1 MPADAPDIATK
12 TPVRVPLRR
21 QLAAASGTQPDA
33 LALRFQP
40 VSDLACGD
48 RDVLTGY
55 QLFLGRDPENSFVI
69 ADNKANSVRGFITG
83 LLGSTEFHGAVLAPM
98 QRGQAMPHERTS
110 LGPTAEQAGWL
121 TGLLAMPASVAESLL
136 AAKDWRG
143 FFTALAA
150 APGITLAPPPAAP
163 ARTSDVAASDA
174 ESGFLLINIDQPKPG
189 ERLHPGALISGNGW
203 AIAGTDIV
211 EVGVWLDEIQLTLA
225 RYGLPRP
232 DVARNF
238 PHYRHVDHCGFA
250 FSAQVPQDFSL
261 NRQSQLVVSVRT
273 AAGQTGRKGVRI
285 EPPPQATAAA
295 PASSAPANWPIRLF
309 VEDVRLDQAGAVR
322 LRGWA
327 ISRAKL
333 AAVSV
338 FLGDALLG
346 SADHGL
352 ARPDIA
358 ATHGEYPNAAESG
371 FVFEADLRGRRPG
384 PHALRVV
391 VSDAIGTQRQAIVPV
406 NVPAT
411 AAQPA
416 AGTAPQAHVEPVADA
431 VAAGT
436 PPEVLPPDEPPAP
449 QSAEAPQTETEPTEP
464 PDLVVALAAAAVPDH
479 VRFSCDGAFLAAD
492 GNVRVNGWALADDG
506 IADVAV
512 LHGEVVVGQATLGLR
527 RPDVARALKDRAGAE
542 TSGFRLQTKAGVA
555 LSAGTV
561 LTLRL
566 RTGGGE
572 TRSLDIALDLDRTAA
587 PPPAEGMRL
596 EIDRPALNGANA
608 AAPVRGTLTIDGW
621 AVAPSGIARITVLCD
636 GKKVGNA
643 YVGRRRE
650 DIARAFPDCVDS
662 LRAGFAL
669 VLPPGALEEGER
681 HVQVVAAS
689 RDGGTTERDF
699 FVRVEPPDAALPGST
714 PRTRMPRAEQE
725 FSETLLATL
734 NVRPR
739 FVVLVNGAPPRGARP
754 GGLGLTLASLVSQVY
769 GDFSVALWLPNSAQD
784 RAAKKLLAEDFPA
797 LAGRVASVTGSGR
810 LPAPPRSTAA
820 RPTLFMMLRA
830 GDVLG
835 CDALLELAAARA
847 IWPEAGVIHGDDV
860 RFDAV
865 HGRDAPFYKPDFSPE
880 LLLGMDYIGR
890 PWCATAAALK
900 TAGLDIDRLALLSPY
915 AASLRLTDPAGG
927 VAVRHI
933 NKVLATIAPDVPD
946 EGLAVVRAEM
956 QRRKVSAEVA
966 PGPVPGLWRVSRQI
980 VDSGLVSVI
989 IPTAGRGELIRRAIS
1004 SLRDTTPRGALEIV
1018 VLDNVPAREK
1028 RTKTWLR
1035 RNADQVIDMPGGF
1048 NWSRFNNV
1056 GARAARGRY
1065 LLFLNDDVEAPS
1077 AGWLAALLE
1086 HAQRPEVGVV
1096 GARLLY
1102 PDGKVQHGGQ
1112 YLAETH
1118 ARHAFRFAEGA
1129 DHGPF
1134 GIARVA
1140 REMASVT
1147 GACQMIR
1154 RDVFERLGGFDEAHD
1169 VINNDLD
1176 FCLRAQTQGLSVIF
1190 TPHAELMH
1198 HELASRADIED
1209 SYDSARFGA
1218 EWRVTLMRGDP
1229 FHSRRLMVAADH
1241 YAAEPEPVMQV
1252 HAGPTGLPHDQV
1264 TRILAVK
1271 LDHIGDYLTS
1281 VPALRAIKQRFPDA
1295 HLALLAPPAT
1305 AALARHEASVD
1316 EVIEFTFFHARSAEG
1331 ARGVSEGELAA
1342 LGARLAGERFDVAID
1357 LRMQPETRAVLRHA
1371 GARVLVGYD
1380 QDGAYPWLDVALE
1393 WEGDLRLQPK
1403 HEHISDRLLA
1413 LVGAMENACRIVPRA
1428 RLAPPADPR
1437 GVAVL
1442 ASLPKA
1448 FLARKLV
1455 CMHPGVGNPVRQWPA
1470 ASFAALIDLLAGDLD
1485 ASVILVGGGDEQIVA
1500 QEVLANVTARHAV
1513 ASLVGA
1519 LRLTELPAVMQA
1531 CAIFVGNNSGPKHLA
1546 ASLGVPTVGIH
1557 SGVVDAGEWAP
1568 LGPAALALQRR
1579 VICGP
1584 CYLEFANDCP
1594 RGMACLTGIKPR
1606 DVLAVCRRLLAMRP
1620 ARGARG

>member
-1 MPADAPDIATK
+1 MR
-12 TPVRVPLRR
+12 VRVPLRR
-21 QLAAASGTQPDA
+21 QLTPSGSHADA
-33 LALRFQP
+33 QSLRFLP
-40 VSDLACGD
+40 AADLACGD

-69 ADNKANSVRGFITG
+69 ADNKANSVRGFIAG
-83 LLGSTEFHGAVLAPM
+83 LLASTEFHGAVLAPM

-110 LGPTAEQAGWL
+110 LGPTTEQAGWL
-121 TGLLAMPASVAESLL
+121 TGLLAMPAPVTESLL
-136 AAKDWRG
+136 AARDWRG

-150 APGITLAPPPAAP
+150 APGISLAPPPAAP
-163 ARTSDVAASDA
+163 ERTSTVAASDA
-174 ESGFLLINIDQPKPG
+174 ESGFLLITVDQPKPG

-211 EVGVWLDEIQLTLA
+211 EVGVWLDETLLTLA

-250 FSAQVPQDFSL
+250 FSAQVAQDAPL
-261 NRQSQLVVSVRT
+261 TRQSQLVVAVRT
-273 AAGQTGRKGVRI
+273 ASGQTGRKGVRI
-285 EPPPQATAAA
+285 EPPPQAATA

-309 VEDVRLDQAGAVR
+309 VEDVRLDPAGALR

-333 AAVSV
+333 AAVTV
-338 FLGDALLG
+338 YLGDTLLG
-346 SADHGL
+346 TAEHGL

-358 ATHGEYPNAAESG
+358 ATHGEYPNAKQSG
-371 FVFEADLRGRRPG
+371 FVFEADLRRHAPG

-406 NVPAT
+406 NVPAALT
-411 AAQPA
+411 PA
-416 AGTAPQAHVEPVADA
+416 AEIAPSPPAGAPAEAAPRQ
-431 VAAGT
+431 VAASQAAPSVGAPAAPV
-436 PPEVLPPDEPPAP
+436 PPASAAPRAPPAP
-449 QSAEAPQTETEPTEP
+449 AVAP
-464 PDLVVALAAAAVPDH
+464 AAIAVPDH
-479 VRFSCDGAFLAAD
+479 VRFSCDGAMLAAD
-492 GNVRVNGWALADDG
+492 GSLRVNGWALADDG
-506 IADVAV
+506 IAEVAV
-512 LHGEVVVGQATLGLR
+512 LHGEVAIGQATLGGR
-527 RPDVARALKDRAGAE
+527 RADVARALKDRPGAE
-542 TSGFRLQTKAGVA
+542 TSGFRLLAKPSVA
-555 LSAGTV
+555 LAAGTA

-572 TRSLDIALDLDRTAA
+572 TRSLSIALDVEPAAAVA
-587 PPPAEGMRL
+587 PPTEGMRL
-596 EIDRPALNGANA
+596 EIDRPALHGANA
-608 AAPVRGTLTIDGW
+608 ASPVRGTLTIDGW
-621 AVAPSGIARITVLCD
+621 AVAPSGIARVTVLCD

-650 DIARAFPDCVDS
+650 DIARAFPDCTDS

-669 VLPPGALEEGER
+669 VLPPGALDEGER
-681 HVQVVAAS
+681 HIQVVAAS
-689 RDGGTTERDF
+689 RDGTITERDF

-714 PRTRMPRAEQE
+714 PRTRMPRAEQD

-734 NVRPR
+734 GLRPR
-739 FVVLVNGAPPRGARP
+739 FVILVNGAAPRGARA
-754 GGLGLTLASLVSQVY
+754 GGLALTLASLANQVY
-769 GDFSVALWLPNSAQD
+769 GEFSAAVWLASSAQD
-784 RAAKKLLAEDFPA
+784 RAAKAMLAKDFSS
-797 LAGRVASVTGSGR
+797 LAGRVTSLTGSGR
-810 LPAPPRSTAA
+810 LPLPPRSSAA

-835 CDALLELAAARA
+835 CDALLELASAHA
-847 IWPEAGVIHGDDV
+847 IWPEAGFIHGDDV

-890 PWCATAAALK
+890 PWCATASALK
-900 TAGLDIDRLALLSPY
+900 RAGLDVDSLAALSPY
-915 AASLRLTDPAGG
+915 AASLRLVDPAGG
-927 VAVRHI
+927 VIVRHI
-933 NKVLATIAPDVPD
+933 NKVLATIAPDVPE
-946 EGLAVVRAEM
+946 EGVAVVRTEL
-956 QRRKVSAEVA
+956 QRRRINADVA
-966 PGPVPGLWRVSRQI
+966 PGAVPGLWRVTRQI
-980 VDSGLVSVI
+980 VESGLVSVI
-989 IPTAGRGELIRRAIS
+989 IPTAGRGDLVRRAIA

-1028 RTKTWLR
+1028 STKTWLR

-1048 NWSRFNNV
+1048 NWSRFNNA

-1065 LLFLNDDVEAPS
+1065 LLFLNDDVEAPA
-1077 AGWLAALLE
+1077 AGWLTALLE
-1086 HAQRPEVGVV
+1086 QAQRPDVGVV

-1102 PDGKVQHGGQ
+1102 PDGKVQHAGQ

-1118 ARHAFRFAEGA
+1118 ARHAFRFADGT

-1140 REMASVT
+1140 REMSSVT

-1176 FCLRAQTQGLSVIF
+1176 FCLRAQSQGLSVIF

-1229 FHSRRLMVAADH
+1229 YHSRRLMAAADH

-1252 HAGPTGLPHDQV
+1252 HAGPTGLPPEQV
-1264 TRILAVK
+1264 RKILAVK
-1271 LDHIGDYLTS
+1271 LDHIGDYLTA
-1281 VPALRAIKQRFPDA
+1281 VPALRAIKKRFPHA
-1295 HLALLAPPAT
+1295 QLALLAPPAT
-1305 AALARHEASVD
+1305 AALARQEASVD

-1342 LGARLAGERFDVAID
+1342 LGARLASEKFDVAID
-1357 LRMQPETRAVLRHA
+1357 LRMQPETRGVLRHT

-1380 QDGAYPWLDVALE
+1380 QDAAYPWLDVALE

-1413 LVGAMENACRIVPRA
+1413 LVGAMENACRTLPRA
-1428 RLAPPADPR
+1428 RLAPPNNPR
-1437 GVAVL
+1437 GLPVL
-1442 ASLPKA
+1442 TALPAA
-1448 FLARKLV
+1448 FLAKPLV

-1470 ASFAALIDLLAGDLD
+1470 ASFAALIDLLASDLD
-1485 ASVILVGGGDEQIVA
+1485 VSVILIGGGDEQIVA
-1500 QEVLANVTARHAV
+1500 QEVLANVTAKHAV

-1519 LRLTELPAVMQA
+1519 LKLTELPAVMQA

-1620 ARGARG
+1620 AGAR

>member
-12 TPVRVPLRR
+12 TRVRVPLRR
-21 QLAAASGTQPDA
+21 QLAASSGTQPDA
-33 LALRFQP
+33 LMLSFQP
-40 VSDLACGD
+40 AADLACGD

-83 LLGSTEFHGAVLAPM
+83 VLASTEFHGAVLAPM

-110 LGPTAEQAGWL
+110 LGPTPEQAAWL
-121 TGLLAMPASVAESLL
+121 TGLLAMPASVAQSLL

-143 FFTALAA
+143 FFTSLSAT
-150 APGITLAPPPAAP
+150 PGISLAPPPAAP

-174 ESGFLLINIDQPKPG
+174 EGGFLLITIDQPKPG
-189 ERLHPGALISGNGW
+189 ERLHPGALVSGNGW
-203 AIAGTDIV
+203 AIAGADIV
-211 EVGVWLDEIQLTLA
+211 EVGVWLDETQLTLA

-250 FSAQVPQDFSL
+250 FSAQVPQDL
-261 NRQSQLVVSVRT
+261 LLTRQSQLVVAVRT
-273 AAGQTGRKGVRI
+273 AAGQIARKGVRI
-285 EPPPQATAAA
+285 EPPPQAAAA
-295 PASSAPANWPIRLF
+295 PASSAPTNWPIRLF
-309 VEDVRLDQAGAVR
+309 VEDVRLDPAGALR

-333 AAVSV
+333 AVVSV
-338 FLGDALLG
+338 FLGDVLLG
-346 SADHGL
+346 NAKHGL
-352 ARPDIA
+352 ARQDIV

-371 FVFEADLRGRRPG
+371 FVFEADLSGRPPG

-391 VSDAIGTQRQAIVPV
+391 VSDVAGTQRQAIVPV
-406 NVPAT
+406 TVPAT

-416 AGTAPQAHVEPVADA
+416 GIAPQPPAPP
-431 VAAGT
+431 AAA
-436 PPEVLPPDEPPAP
+436 LPEPPA
-449 QSAEAPQTETEPTEP
+449 EAPAAPPAAVPPEAAAPAEP
-464 PDLVVALAAAAVPDH
+464 PEPAAAEQPDIVVAPTPAALPDH

-506 IADVAV
+506 IVDVAV
-512 LHGEVVVGQATLGLR
+512 LHGDVIVGQATLGLR
-527 RPDVARALKDRAGAE
+527 RPDVARALKDRTGAD
-542 TSGFRLQTKAGVA
+542 TSGFRLLAKPAAA
-555 LSAGTV
+555 LTVGTA

-572 TRSLDIALDLDRTAA
+572 TRSLDITLDVDPTSVLPA
-587 PPPAEGMRL
+587 PAEGMRL
-596 EIDRPALNGANA
+596 EIDRPALHGANA
-608 AAPVRGTLTIDGW
+608 ASPVRGTLTIDGW

-689 RDGGTTERDF
+689 RDGATTERDF
-699 FVRVEPPDAALPGST
+699 IVRVEPPDAALPGST

-734 NVRPR
+734 NLRPR

-754 GGLGLTLASLVSQVY
+754 GGLGLTLASLASQVY
-769 GDFSVALWLPNSAQD
+769 GDFSVSLWLPNSAQD
-784 RAAKKLLAEDFPA
+784 RAAKTMLTQDFA
-797 LAGRVASVTGSGR
+797 SLAGRVASVTGKGR
-810 LPAPPRSTAA
+810 LPPPPRSTAS

-835 CDALLELAAARA
+835 CDALLELAAAHA

-890 PWCATAAALK
+890 PWCATAAAMK
-900 TAGLDIDRLALLSPY
+900 IAGLDLDTLASLSPY

-927 VAVRHI
+927 VTVRHI
-933 NKVLATIAPDVPD
+933 NKILATIAPDVPED
-946 EGLAVVRAEM
+946 GVAIVRAEM
-956 QRRKVSAEVA
+956 QRRRVNAEVA
-966 PGPVPGLWRVSRQI
+966 PGPVPGLWRVTRRI
-980 VDSGLVSVI
+980 VESGLVSVI
-989 IPTAGRGELIRRAIS
+989 IPTAGRGDLIRRAIA

-1028 RTKTWLR
+1028 RIKTWLKR
-1035 RNADQVIDMPGGF
+1035 SADQVIDMPGGF

-1065 LLFLNDDVEAPS
+1065 LLFLNDDVEAP
-1077 AGWLAALLE
+1077 ATGWLAALLE

-1102 PDGKVQHGGQ
+1102 PDGKVQHAGQ

-1118 ARHAFRFAEGA
+1118 ARHAFRFAEAA
-1129 DHGPF
+1129 DHGAF

-1140 REMASVT
+1140 REMSSVT

-1176 FCLRAQTQGLSVIF
+1176 FCLRAQSQGLSVIF

-1229 FHSRRLMVAADH
+1229 FHSRRLMAAADH

-1264 TRILAVK
+1264 SKILAVK

-1281 VPALRAIKQRFPDA
+1281 VPALRAIKERFPKA
-1295 HLALLAPPAT
+1295 HLVLLAPPAT

-1331 ARGVSEGELAA
+1331 ARGVSAGELAA

-1357 LRMQPETRAVLRHA
+1357 LRMQPETRAVLRHT

-1413 LVGAMENACRIVPRA
+1413 LVGAMENACRTVPRA
-1428 RLAPPADPR
+1428 RLTPPADPG
-1437 GVAVL
+1437 GVA
-1442 ASLPKA
+1442 AFAALPKA
-1448 FLARKLV
+1448 FLAKPLV

-1470 ASFAALIDLLAGDLD
+1470 PSFAALIDLLAGDLD

-1500 QEVLANVTARHAV
+1500 QEVLANVTAKHAV

-1519 LRLTELPAVMQA
+1519 LRLTELPSVMQA

-1620 ARGARG
+1620 ARGARV